1 MARRSQRFLQPALAT
16 LALGFGLG
24 LAPAPAGDVDHD
36 LTLTL
41 QQQGF
46 TGNIE
51 STLERRLGRPLDR
64 RLADLGRLL
73 WFDTITGLND
83 DNTCAGCHS
92 PTNGFG
98 DTQSIAIGI
107 ENNGIVGPDRTG
119 PRNQR
124 RTPSAMNVAFY
135 PNLMWNS
142 RFASLSG
149 DPFDN
154 RAGFVFPQPEGTS
167 LSYLPHL
174 LDAQAFIPPTERNE
188 VAGFAFPGGNHEI
201 RKEVLRRLNATPA
214 YRDLFASSFAD
225 VRAGAPITF
234 DHFGKAL
241 AEFEF
246 TLTRANAPIDRYARG
261 ERSAMTDGQ
270 KRGALIFFGKAGC
283 VRCHAVAGKSNEM
296 FSDFE
301 QHSIGMPQ
309 VCPDV
314 TNATFDGPHANEDF
328 GLEQVSGRI
337 EDRYLFRTSPL
348 RNLAVQAAFG
358 HNGAFVTIEAMVRHH
373 LDPYTS
379 CREYSPAGL
388 DADLRG
394 ATGPAEPV
402 LGVVDPLLRSPAPLT
417 DQEIGWLV
425 EFLRDGLLDPRAR
438 YETLKHLIPR
448 EVPSDRPTLVFE
460 DPSPRPRRA
469 AVAAVS
475 HQPGPRVLDLHPAS
489 PTAGGPIAFR
499 FSLTERRPVA
509 ARVYDASGRLV
520 ATLERGAP
528 YEAGL
533 HELRWDG
540 RTGEGH
546 RAARGVYFFA
556 VRAGN
561 ETARERVVKLD

>member
-1 MARRSQRFLQPALAT
+1 MEIHGWGGTSSRGVMGKRRSMMPWDTKPGKAGENTGGGNGASSLGSASPGRAMMRQAPRSRATSKGAAVKARRSQRFLLPALTT

-24 LAPAPAGDVDHD
+24 LAPAPAGDIDRD
-36 LTLTL
+36 LTLIL

-46 TGNIE
+46 TGDIE

-64 RLADLGRLL
+64 RLADLGHLL

-98 DTQSIAIGI
+98 DTQSISIGI
-107 ENNGIVGPDRTG
+107 ENNGTVGPDRTG

-124 RTPSAMNVAFY
+124 RAPSAMNVAFY

-154 RAGFVFPQPEGTS
+154 RAGFVFPQPEGKS

-188 VAGFAFPGGNHEI
+188 GAGFTFPGDNHEM
-201 RKEVLRRLNATPA
+201 REEVLRRLNATPA
-214 YRDLFASSFAD
+214 YRDLFAASFAD
-225 VRAGAPITF
+225 VHAGAPITF
-234 DHFGKAL
+234 DHVGKAL

-246 TLTRANAPIDRYARG
+246 TLTRANAPIDRFARG

-270 KRGALIFFGKAGC
+270 KRGALLFFGKAGC

-328 GLEQVSGRI
+328 GLEQVSGRA
-337 EDRYLFRTSPL
+337 EDRYKFRTAPL
-348 RNLAVQAAFG
+348 RNLATQAAFG
-358 HNGAFVTIEAMVRHH
+358 HNGAFTTIEAMVRHH

-379 CREYSPAGL
+379 SRRYSPAGL
-388 DADLRG
+388 DADLCG
-394 ATGPAEPV
+394 ATGPTEPV
-402 LGVVDPLLRSPAPLT
+402 LGTVDPLLRSQARLT

-438 YETLKHLIPR
+438 YATLKHLIPS
-448 EVPSDRPTLVFE
+448 EVPSGRPALVFE
-460 DPSPRPRRA
+460 DPSPRSKPAGPFSSRSSPISRPPGRA
-469 AVAAVS
+469 S
-475 HQPGPRVLDLHPAS
+475 
-489 PTAGGPIAFR
+489 
-499 FSLTERRPVA
+499 
-509 ARVYDASGRLV
+509 SG
-520 ATLERGAP
+520 T
-528 YEAGL
+528 
-533 HELRWDG
+533 
-540 RTGEGH
+540 
-546 RAARGVYFFA
+546 
-556 VRAGN
+556 
-561 ETARERVVKLD
+561 